1 MKESIDFRLTVQGF
15 YERIRDF
22 KVWKIAVPE
31 CGQMENLDGVTSGLL
46 GLNQHSPAVKL
57 KFFYEIEILGT
68 VLWMHVQS
76 RIME

>member
-1 MKESIDFRLTVQGF
+1 MKESTDFRLTVQGF

-46 GLNQHSPAVKL
+46 GLNSL
-57 KFFYEIEILGT
+57 ESF
-68 VLWMHVQS
+68 
-76 RIME
+76 